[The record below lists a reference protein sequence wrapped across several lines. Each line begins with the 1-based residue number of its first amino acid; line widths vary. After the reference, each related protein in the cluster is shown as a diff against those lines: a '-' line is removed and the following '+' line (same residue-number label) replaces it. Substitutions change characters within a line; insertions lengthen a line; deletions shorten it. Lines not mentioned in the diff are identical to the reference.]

1 MRRFLLALLLSATPL
16 TAQTASPLARAA
28 GTITPADV
36 AHRIG
41 IIADDSMLGRD
52 TPSRGLEMTAQYVA
66 DQFKRF
72 GLKPGGDSSGWFQ
85 RYPITRRRLD
95 LAASRIVFKAGATSD
110 TATLARSARLVS
122 GTHSP
127 ALFGTGSPGRWRHNG
142 RRRRQARAP
151 GQDRA
156 LSAGFHELDAGGR
169 DPGYPRHATRREPGG
184 HSPLQSRLGVVR
196 GSAATE
202 PAWTGPRQRW
212 SGGSRR

>member
-1 MRRFLLALLLSATPL
+1 MRHLLLALLLSASPL

-28 GTITPADV
+28 GTITSADV

-66 DQFKRF
+66 SQFKRF
-72 GLKPGGDSSGWFQ
+72 GLKPGGDSGGWFQ

-95 LAASRIVFKAGATSD
+95 LATSRIVFKAGATSD

-122 GTHSP
+122 GPSSP
-127 ALFGTGSPGRWRHNG
+127 ALSGPVVLVGGDIRQIPLGKLVLQDKVVLYPLDFTSSMPETATQVIRVMRLAGSRAVILLSNLDSASFAARLPGTHLTGR
-142 RRRRQARAP
+142 
-151 GQDRA
+151 
-156 LSAGFHELDAGGR
+156 
-169 DPGYPRHATRREPGG
+169 
-184 HSPLQSRLGVVR
+184 
-196 GSAATE
+196 
-202 PAWTGPRQRW
+202 RQRW